1 MNRVKRK
8 STLVTVSILQ
18 LFLAVSAR
26 AQARDLNSF
35 TTMIKSLL
43 KGVSEHIVDIALI
56 LIGLVGAVMCV
67 PNLIKH
73 SRTDPNASDAFV
85 KLGVGIVIAVVIVQI
100 ARLLF

>member
-1 MNRVKRK
+1 MNRVKRNT
-8 STLVTVSILQ
+8 TLVTVSVLQ
-18 LFLAVSAR
+18 LFLSASAS

-43 KGVSEHIVDIALI
+43 KGVSEHIVDISLI

>member
-8 STLVTVSILQ
+8 GTIITVIILQ
-18 LFLAVSAR
+18 LLASVRTS

-43 KGVSEHIVDIALI
+43 QGVSEHIVDIALI
-56 LIGLVGAVMCV
+56 LVGLVGAVMCV

-85 KLGVGIVIAVVIVQI
+85 KLGVGIVIAVVIIQI